1 MRGWRAGIFGLVPLL
16 LVAAACERSPEL
28 SGGNGAGEL
37 ETVEVAPAPDATAS
51 LAADEVEVRRAGSG
65 LAGVLPSDF
74 PRDLPLP
81 LPASLIDIERGGGE
95 VAIVLA
101 TAAGCDGVLAAHRS
115 RMLAAGWFEEAPG
128 SYRQEGR
135 RAVVS
140 GRDSRPGCHV
150 RIAIRG
156 N

>member
-1 MRGWRAGIFGLVPLL
+1 MRRWRGWIPGIVPLL
-16 LVAAACERSPEL
+16 LVAAACERPPKR

-37 ETVEVAPAPDATAS
+37 ETVEVAPAPDAGAS

-101 TAAGCDGVLAAHRS
+101 TAAGWL
-115 RMLAAGWFEEAPG
+115 EEAPG